1 MYVPLVINNK
11 YNNYND
17 YYTPSVIN
25 PYFVSTMGPIR
36 KNVSSLGTAANDL
49 IFSPVS
55 NILAPVSNILSPVS
69 NILSPVS
76 NILSPVSNILSPT
89 ITLSDSNIALSMSY
103 NQPMIANEVQ
113 YLNIN
118 NDPDLIRKVSK
129 YFFEKTMNSWMYS
142 DFEDLLMYLVVKND
156 KVQVISNKKEL
167 DNNKKDN
174 DMKSIEMK
182 VNYIADNV
190 MTKYDMKSF
199 LKKYAIKSGLDLW
212 KLKENKSYVK
222 KSLYKKIHKKLQ
234 KLVFHS

>member
-1 MYVPLVINNK
+1 
-11 YNNYND
+11 
-17 YYTPSVIN
+17 
-25 PYFVSTMGPIR
+25 
-36 KNVSSLGTAANDL
+36 
-49 IFSPVS
+49 
-55 NILAPVSNILSPVS
+55 
-69 NILSPVS
+69 
-76 NILSPVSNILSPT
+76 
-89 ITLSDSNIALSMSY
+89 
-103 NQPMIANEVQ
+103 
-113 YLNIN
+113 
-118 NDPDLIRKVSK
+118 
-129 YFFEKTMNSWMYS
+129 MYS

>member
-1 MYVPLVINNK
+1 
-11 YNNYND
+11 
-17 YYTPSVIN
+17 
-25 PYFVSTMGPIR
+25 
-36 KNVSSLGTAANDL
+36 
-49 IFSPVS
+49 
-55 NILAPVSNILSPVS
+55 
-69 NILSPVS
+69 
-76 NILSPVSNILSPT
+76 
-89 ITLSDSNIALSMSY
+89 
-103 NQPMIANEVQ
+103 MIANEVQ